1 VTYPTAVANG
11 WHPVATLAQLKARPL
26 SRQLMNLPLVVF
38 AAKNG
43 PAVLLDRCPHRNAA
57 LSGGRVRGGEIE
69 CPYHGWRFG
78 GNGRCTLTP
87 GAETPAR
94 HSAQALPVRVRHG
107 LVFTTLAPHPN
118 TEPVTPFPMG
128 DERYDSFLWPVKPTR
143 ARLLDSVEN
152 LLDPAHPHFVHPGIV
167 RSGTSRRP
175 VEVTVRIGP
184 ESAEAVYVE
193 NAQAQALMPRVL
205 EGKRTAS
212 IGRFFL
218 PSTGQVAFENTKG
231 LKLAVTVFFVP
242 EGAERVRPYAHLA
255 TPKGAAPPFI
265 KEFFLRAFDMAIL
278 AQDQAVLRRQ
288 AENVARFGAPKYATG
303 PLDVL
308 FAAIQA
314 LAAGET
320 PEQSQ
325 THLSLEL

>member
-1 VTYPTAVANG
+1 VIYPMAVANA
-11 WHPVATLAQLKARPL
+11 WHPVATLAQLKSKPL
-26 SRQLMNLPLVVF
+26 ARQLMDVPLVVF
-38 AAKNG
+38 ATKDG
-43 PAVLLDRCPHRNAA
+43 PAVLVDRCPHRNAA
-57 LSGGRVRGGEIE
+57 LSLGRVRDGEIE

-87 GAETPAR
+87 GVDTPAR
-94 HSAQALPVRVRHG
+94 PAAQALPVSVKHG
-107 LVFTTLAPHPN
+107 LVFTTLAAQPN
-118 TEPVTPFPMG
+118 AEPVTPFPMG
-128 DERYDSFLWPVKPTR
+128 DALYDSFLWPVKPTR
-143 ARLLDSVEN
+143 ARLLDAVEN

-167 RSGTSRRP
+167 RSGVTRRP
-175 VEVTVRIGP
+175 VEVTVRVGP
-184 ESAEAVYVE
+184 DSAEAIYIE
-193 NAQAQALMPRVL
+193 NAQAKALMPRVL

-242 EGAERVRPYAHLA
+242 EGAETVRPYAHLA

-265 KEFFLRAFDMAIL
+265 KEAFLRAFDMAIL

-288 AENVARFGAPKYATG
+288 AENIAKFGAPKYAVG

-308 FAAIQA
+308 FAAINA
-314 LAAGET
+314 LTSGEA
-320 PEQSQ
+320 PEPGE
-325 THLSLEL
+325 THLSLQL